1 MKGGPTGQVRVADH
15 SATLVPEGPETE
27 VRPGP
32 PIASGPQIASGPE
45 PPPRPPRGTAWN
57 DHSLLLLA
65 VVTVQ
70 IVLSLRLVWTN
81 SASID
86 EATSLWAGHLELAH
100 WLHGA
105 AVPLFQT
112 HLAGAPVIYPPIAAL
127 ANSAGGLVGARLLS
141 LAFMTAATVMLWA
154 VTSRLFGARAAFFAT
169 ALFAVLGPTQ
179 FLGALATSGAMAL
192 LLMTISAW
200 CVVAARDR
208 DDSTLL
214 LVAAVCVLALA
225 NATAYA
231 TALFDPVIVALAALV
246 IAGKYGVKAALG
258 RAGYV
263 AACVTGLVAV
273 LLAVGGPLYLA
284 GVMYTTLA
292 RSAGGNA
299 PALVL
304 ADSWRWVGV
313 VWILAWGGVFA
324 CWRWGDK
331 PQAWLLAVLAA
342 AGMLAPLEQARL
354 HTTTSLAKHVDLGA
368 WLAAPAAGW
377 ALAQLSRISKRRL
390 VSLAA
395 AGLVTAAIGPAGALG
410 SAQARKL
417 FRAWP
422 DSQATMTKLRSL
434 TQQYPGH
441 LLAED
446 DDIPGYYL
454 EGTVPGP
461 RWSDTAYFSYVPP
474 GGHQALTGAA
484 AFHAAIA
491 RHYFSLIILDYLATP
506 GTDAEITAD
515 MSQAGSYV
523 LQADL
528 PFSSGG
534 YTIWAYRPRQ
544 PPEGQHGHR

>member
-15 SATLVPEGPETE
+15 SATLVPEGPPVEVATE
-27 VRPGP
+27 
-32 PIASGPQIASGPE
+32 
-45 PPPRPPRGTAWN
+45 PPRPPRGAGWN
-57 DHSLLLLA
+57 DRSLLLLA

-70 IVLSLRLVWTN
+70 VVLSLRLVWTN
-81 SASID
+81 SASIE
-86 EATSLWAGHLELAH
+86 EATYLWAGHLELAH

-127 ANSAGGLVGARLLS
+127 ANSAGGLVAARLLS
-141 LAFMTAATVMLWA
+141 LAFMAAATVMLWA
-154 VTSRLFGARAAFFAT
+154 VTSRLFGVRAAFFAT

-208 DDSTLL
+208 DDATLL
-214 LVAAVCVLALA
+214 LVAAVFVLALA

-263 AACVTGLVAV
+263 AACVTGVVAV

-292 RSAGGNA
+292 RSAGGNT

-304 ADSWRWVGV
+304 ADSWGWVGV

-368 WLAAPAAGW
+368 WLAAPAAGY

-390 VSLAA
+390 VS
-395 AGLVTAAIGPAGALG
+395 IALG
-410 SAQARKL
+410 YAQARKL

-422 DSQATMTKLRSL
+422 DAQVTMTKLRAL

-441 LLAED
+441 LLAEE
-446 DDIPGYYL
+446 DDIPAYYL
-454 EGTVPGP
+454 EGTVPGS

-474 GGHQALTGAA
+474 GARQALTGAA
-484 AFHAAIA
+484 AFRAAIA

-506 GTDAEITAD
+506 GTDAEINAD
-515 MSQAGSYV
+515 MSQAGGYV
-523 LQADL
+523 FKADL
-528 PFSSGG
+528 PPSSGG

-544 PPEGQHGHR
+544 PPEGQHGDR